1 MTKLYYKW
9 FNRSF
14 IVLGKYQ
21 VASIKYHDPKKEHL
35 RPTRNLD
42 TSYLILLKLVFSLIN
57 GYG

>member
-42 TSYLILLKLVFSLIN
+42 T
-57 GYG
+57 